1 MRLIN
6 NKDTIL
12 LNYNRMI
19 ADCGQELFLHPLR
32 EIKRIMIMT
41 TAERLLNQTV
51 FLVFE
56 TPQEFYV
63 MGILHPDFQ
72 YVLTMVERVFDIDEN
87 TVVAA
92 MQNVGQKEFTL
103 YQKG

>member
-1 MRLIN
+1 MRFIS

-12 LNYNRMI
+12 LNYNRLI

-32 EIKRIMIMT
+32 EIRRILIMT
-41 TAERLLNQTV
+41 TAQRVFNQTV

-56 TPQEFYV
+56 TRQEFYV
-63 MGILHPDFQ
+63 IGILHPDFQ
-72 YVLTMVERVFDIDEN
+72 YILQMTERVFDIDEN
-87 TVVAA
+87 AVIAA
-92 MQNVGQKEFTL
+92 MQNVGQKDFVL